1 MLKPGD
7 AAVDFMLHDADGKEL
22 RLSSFSGRPIV
33 LYFYPKDSTPGCT
46 LEAKGFR
53 DHGADFE
60 ALNAAVVGV
69 SLDGPE
75 SHACFRDKYDLNFH
89 LVSDPEGRVHDL
101 YGAWRTTLLGRNALG
116 VKRCTYLIDG
126 DGIVRKTYKL
136 VNPMTHASHVVK
148 DLQILVNSE

>member
-7 AAVDFMLHDADGKEL
+7 AAVDFMLRDANGDKF
-22 RLSSFSGRPIV
+22 RLSSHSGKPIV

-46 LEAKGFR
+46 IEAKGFR
-53 DHGADFE
+53 NQGEAFEKAGAV
-60 ALNAAVVGV
+60 VVGV

-75 SHACFRDKYDLNFH
+75 SHKCFRDKYDLNFH
-89 LVSDPEGRVHDL
+89 LVSDPDGRVHDL

-116 VKRCTYLIDG
+116 VRRCTYIIDG

-136 VNPMTHASHVVK
+136 VNSFTHAATVVK
-148 DLQILVNSE
+148 DLQAL